1 MSIRGLP
8 QWQLEYRFKA
18 HTANAKLVSSH
29 LSAFG
34 VWPTLEKVQ

>member
-1 MSIRGLP
+1 MSIRGLSKR
-8 QWQLEYRFKA
+8 QLGVRFKA